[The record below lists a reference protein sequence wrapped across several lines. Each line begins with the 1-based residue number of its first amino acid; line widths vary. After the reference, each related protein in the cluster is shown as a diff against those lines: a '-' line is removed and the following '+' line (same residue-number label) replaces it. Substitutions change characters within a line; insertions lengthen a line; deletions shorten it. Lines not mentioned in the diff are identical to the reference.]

1 MLLLGVAK
9 KIVLVFSVGLI
20 ACTFAQ
26 AVCSVDV
33 VLVRGRVDNAPGKAK
48 VHVQLLYP
56 KGRAGESGDVA
67 IENGTFSIPIE
78 FLTQSRRP
86 AVNGMLEKCNRRP
99 SAVIV
104 TLVENNGCHEYDRV
118 TLNFSKDFRLA
129 DPTAYA
135 LRSELVL
142 KGSR

>member
-1 MLLLGVAK
+1 MLPLGVAK
-9 KIVLVFSVGLI
+9 YIVLIFSVGLI

-33 VLVRGRVDNAPGKAK
+33 VVVRGRVDHAPDKSK

-56 KGRAGESGDVA
+56 KGMAGESGDVA

-86 AVNGMLEKCNRRP
+86 VVNGMLEKCNRRP

-104 TLVENNGCHEYDRV
+104 TLVENDGGREYDRIV
-118 TLNFSKDFRLA
+118 LNFSKDFRLA